1 MIVISACLGGIA
13 CRYDGNDNLVSKI
26 EELLQQEDTVLIC
39 PEVLGGLPTPRPSAE
54 IIGGNGDDVLDGKAK
69 VMTKDG
75 EDVTEAFVNGAYKA
89 LEQMKDL
96 HPEYIILKER
106 SPSCGSSTIYTGEF
120 NGNKQTG
127 YGVTTALFKRHGFKV
142 ISEED
147 FENQKKELTLCVNS
161 FFICLISHLIFLSLS
176 QEALLFSLLPKLLH
190 LFYLNCIRVRM
201 HLYED
206 FLEL

>member
-26 EELLQQEDTVLIC
+26 EELLQKEDTVLIC

-89 LEQMKDL
+89 LEQIKKFT
-96 HPEYIILKER
+96 PR
-106 SPSCGSSTIYTGEF
+106 IY
-120 NGNKQTG
+120 
-127 YGVTTALFKRHGFKV
+127 YFKG
-142 ISEED
+142 
-147 FENQKKELTLCVNS
+147 T
-161 FFICLISHLIFLSLS
+161 
-176 QEALLFSLLPKLLH
+176 
-190 LFYLNCIRVRM
+190 
-201 HLYED
+201 
-206 FLEL
+206 